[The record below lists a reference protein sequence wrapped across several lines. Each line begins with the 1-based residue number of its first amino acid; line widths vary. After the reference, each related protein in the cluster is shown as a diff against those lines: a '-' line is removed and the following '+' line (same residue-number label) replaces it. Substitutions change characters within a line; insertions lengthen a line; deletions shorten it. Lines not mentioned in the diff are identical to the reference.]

1 MSKASVL
8 APIVLERSTLPIII
22 HRLSSLREKE
32 KEQEKE
38 KESDTSDLRKQPVNK
53 LRNIVAE
60 KGLASDPSKLKKADL
75 LKMLG
80 ID

>member
-32 KEQEKE
+32 KEQERE
-38 KESDTSDLRKQPVNK
+38 NLPQPLWPYLFIDRLLYTS
-53 LRNIVAE
+53 
-60 KGLASDPSKLKKADL
+60 GS
-75 LKMLG
+75 
-80 ID
+80 